1 MEIFSLK
8 NRNILVTG
16 GAGLLGKKH
25 VEAILM
31 AGGNPIV
38 FDNSKISLDCLYEN
52 ILKNFN
58 FKLDVYEVDITN
70 EIEIKEI
77 ANHFEKN
84 EFIINGIVNNAALN
98 PTTENLNLIETR
110 VEKYSINDW
119 RNTLEVELT
128 GSFLMLKHFGFL
140 MYKQGLGGVI
150 LNISSDLGL
159 ISPDQRL
166 YKDKNKS
173 TIDQKVKPI
182 SYSVSKAGII
192 GLTKYMATYWA
203 DQNIR
208 CNALCPGG
216 VYTNDMS
223 EEFLT
228 RIENLIPMKRMAN
241 LNEYQGTLIWAMS
254 EASSYLNGAVIPIDG
269 GRSVW

>member
-8 NRNILVTG
+8 NKNILVTG
-16 GAGLLGKKH
+16 GAGLLGQKH
-25 VEAILM
+25 VEAILL
-31 AGGNPIV
+31 AEGNPIV
-38 FDNSKISLDCLYEN
+38 LDNSQASLNRLNKSVYKVFEHN
-52 ILKNFN
+52 
-58 FKLDVYEVDITN
+58 LDMYEVDITN
-70 EIEIKEI
+70 ENKIRNL
-77 ANHFEKN
+77 ANKFSKN
-84 EFIINGIVNNAALN
+84 KIVINGIINNAAVN
-98 PTTENLNLIETR
+98 PISNNLDQIESR
-110 VEKYSINDW
+110 VENYSLKDW
-119 RNTLEVELT
+119 RVALDVELT

-140 MYKQGLGGVI
+140 MAQQGLGGVI

-166 YKDKNKS
+166 YKDNDRLP
-173 TIDQKVKPI
+173 IDQKVKPI

-192 GLTKYMATYWA
+192 GLTRYMATYWA

-216 VYTNDMS
+216 VYTEDMS
-223 EEFLT
+223 KEFLD
-228 RIENLIPMKRMAN
+228 RITKLIPMGRMAKVD
-241 LNEYQGTLIWAMS
+241 EYQGTVIWAIS